1 MYTIPQ
7 IVLSAKTTPLTFVLE
22 SAVKHSLTHW
32 NSTLI
37 WEFLLPRV
45 LYPVCV
51 QIQYDETRLCSL
63 RDDICQECH
72 FFQSVAEVSTEF
84 CPTHPVHF

>member
-22 SAVKHSLTHW
+22 SAVKCSLW
-32 NSTLI
+32 QDTLEFHTNR
-37 WEFLLPRV
+37 EFLLPRV
-45 LYPVCV
+45 VYPVCA
-51 QIQYDETRLCSL
+51 QIQYDETRL
-63 RDDICQECH
+63 REDICQESH
-72 FFQSVAEVSTEF
+72 FFRSVAEVSTEF